1 MHDRPWSRTNRLILA
16 AAANLGVEAEPLGSE
31 HSDFFLRLRW
41 PEAPEGPRAVLI
53 SKTRSPYLTEVAQT
67 LANNKFLSRELLAG
81 RGVPTVPSLLLD
93 DDADPRRDPATAARA
108 RDFLGQCGA
117 LAVKPNWG
125 NRGLGV
131 VTEVRDFAALARAYA
146 HARDLDRDE
155 EVVLEPMLRG
165 VNLRVA
171 VIGGQAVAAAEI
183 RRPMLRG
190 DGRSTIQALLETL
203 NADPRRGSWRR
214 PALTSLDQIETEDLE
229 ARLAASNLSLEQVPA
244 PGQELEIS
252 FEELEVIDRSDEL
265 HGHWLA
271 LAAEAARLLGARVH
285 VSGIRPALARAL
297 VELGVELPA
306 AAIVRSVR
314 EALRRLRS

>member
-1 MHDRPWSRTNRLILA
+1 
-16 AAANLGVEAEPLGSE
+16 
-31 HSDFFLRLRW
+31 
-41 PEAPEGPRAVLI
+41 
-53 SKTRSPYLTEVAQT
+53 
-67 LANNKFLSRELLAG
+67 
-81 RGVPTVPSLLLD
+81 
-93 DDADPRRDPATAARA
+93 
-108 RDFLGQCGA
+108 
-117 LAVKPNWG
+117 
-125 NRGLGV
+125 
-131 VTEVRDFAALARAYA
+131 
-146 HARDLDRDE
+146 
-155 EVVLEPMLRG
+155 RG

-229 ARLAASNLSLEQVPA
+229 ARLAASNLSLQQVPA

-271 LAAEAARLLGARVH
+271 LAAEAARLLGVDVAGVDLMGPAEELFGSPKGEDGLTRLLE
-285 VSGIRPALARAL
+285 INALPALHLHALPTQGKARPVFEAFVAYCL
-297 VELGVELPA
+297 QMPGAPP
-306 AAIVRSVR
+306 VRADVMV
-314 EALRRLRS
+314 